1 LILDFMQTNGSVKK
15 VVIASTSPD
24 TQDACK
30 RNVFLYNVA
39 LYEAL
44 AVMADGPMVFR
55 TRLRAWF
62 R

>member
-1 LILDFMQTNGSVKK
+1 MQTNGSVKK